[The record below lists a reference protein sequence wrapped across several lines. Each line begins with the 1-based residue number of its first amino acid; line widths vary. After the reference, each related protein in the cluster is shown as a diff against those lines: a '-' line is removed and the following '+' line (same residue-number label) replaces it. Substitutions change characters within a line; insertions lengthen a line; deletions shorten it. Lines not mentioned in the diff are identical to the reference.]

1 MDGFGTVRKK
11 QSNSQ
16 TSKVLSLWLGSGII
30 VDLLSAFLE
39 LPSMKREREREHVV
53 IVILNSL

>member
-39 LPSMKREREREHVV
+39 LPSMKREREREYISVM
-53 IVILNSL
+53 